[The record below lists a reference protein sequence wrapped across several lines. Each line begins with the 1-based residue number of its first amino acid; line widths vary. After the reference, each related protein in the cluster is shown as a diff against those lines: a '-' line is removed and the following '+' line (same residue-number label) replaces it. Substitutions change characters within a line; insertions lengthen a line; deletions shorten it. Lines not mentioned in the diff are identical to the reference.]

1 MHPDIPTPRP
11 ARRRDPVARWAGCV
25 SRIGVV
31 VTVAG
36 TLAVVGCRQLSK
48 VVGPKEKP
56 DLLEA
61 ELRTRERE
69 ILELRAENQQLKS
82 LTDIYQRH
90 NCPDPHAVIPGPVYG
105 PAPASPTGGVIL
117 RDVSLGSGT
126 GGRDDDG
133 LPGDETL
140 QVVIVPKDDDGTAV
154 KVPGRATV
162 TAAEVSRE
170 GLKVPIG
177 QWEVTAEQLKK
188 TWRGGLLGS
197 GYFVPLQWDR
207 PPTTD
212 RVRVTIRF
220 ATADGRNYEADK
232 DVTVRPLPGLAPRGG
247 VPPEPPSPA
256 GAVLPPPPFPT
267 DSNLLPAP
275 RVIDDAPAR
284 LRPAV
289 PK

>member
-1 MHPDIPTPRP
+1 MG
-11 ARRRDPVARWAGCV
+11 A
-25 SRIGVV
+25 V

-82 LTDIYQRH
+82 LTDVYQRH
-90 NCPDPHAVIPGPVYG
+90 HFPDPHAVIPGPVYG
-105 PAPASPTGGVIL
+105 LTPASPTGGVIL
-117 RDVSLGSGT
+117 RDVSLGTGT

-154 KVPGRATV
+154 KVPARATV
-162 TAAEVSRE
+162 TAAEVTRE
-170 GLKVPIG
+170 GAKVPIG

-188 TWRGGLLGS
+188 TWRGGLLSS

-212 RVRVTIRF
+212 KVRVTIRF
-220 ATADGRNYEADK
+220 VTADGRTYEADK
-232 DVTVRPLPGLAPRGG
+232 DVTVKPLPGLAPRGG
-247 VPPEPPSPA
+247 VVTPEMPPA
-256 GAVLPPPPFPT
+256 GAVLPPPPFPD

-275 RVIDDAPAR
+275 RVIDDSPAH